1 MQDKIHVDL
10 DEYTKM
16 FFLTK
21 VMERWVS
28 LALNFIA
35 NFYGIEKGRH
45 AATAVAVCRRLLTVA
60 EAVFA
65 FDGAALARARVRIVV
80 QRGQIFR
87 PPPQP
92 P

>member
-1 MQDKIHVDL
+1 MTETMQDKLHVDL

-45 AATAVAVCRRLLTVA
+45 AATAVAVS
-60 EAVFA
+60 
-65 FDGAALARARVRIVV
+65 
-80 QRGQIFR
+80 
-87 PPPQP
+87 
-92 P
+92 